1 MNLTEIQKGKRVVIQ
16 SPLFDGS
23 IDKITQVFRECK
35 IMEESSQG
43 WAVDLKRYKYFSIMA
58 KSGINKISILLDKEH
73 EYPHFVL
80 GINNNHKFRWEYQHD
95 ISATLLWVRKHNHP
109 NITDPY
115 LGLEGV
121 LNEIIDSV
129 RKEWSTN

>member
-1 MNLTEIQKGKRVVIQ
+1 MLTEIKDGKRVVIQ
-16 SPLFDGS
+16 SHLFDGS
-23 IDKITQVFRECK
+23 IDKIVQVFQECK
-35 IMEESSQG
+35 MEESIVG
-43 WAVDLKRYKYFSIMA
+43 KRYKYFSIMA
-58 KSGINKISILLDKEH
+58 KSGINKISILIDKEH

-80 GINNNHKFRWEYQHD
+80 GINNNHKCWWHYAHD

-115 LGLEGV
+115 LGLDGV